1 MFHPS
6 NQTYRGG
13 SYTDVNSLVTN
24 NSLYNTVT
32 TINSSQYPAINRNLE
47 DIKTINTTYTQA
59 LSSLAIQISSAM
71 IGYSTQY
78 FSSIHT
84 RAQYEA
90 QLIQYNAAQSTLSTY
105 VGGYNYST
113 LYYSSMIHNLSTTVN
128 TVNLSQAALEQRYLS
143 VMSAMLAPTI
153 IYQPVYTEGVGYTQV
168 ATGFQ
173 DKSEYVNIFN
183 SNGIVSALMS
193 IMILENKWHKS
204 TYDGL
209 SAVSTAKA
217 IINQINM
224 STYKLYSSTFIPSTF
239 KTYSAL
245 STAYVKVLNES
256 NAEDDTISLIRYR
269 HHSTLSTL
277 SSLEASKKIEV
288 EYLQANYPN
297 YRTAI
302 ATLAGDDATIK
313 YISAAKLEGATY
325 SLYNSTTTLMQ
336 EIEAIYSLTLQG
348 LPIPSELRL
357 AVGVQSG
364 GAGWVPTGIVS
375 PLVCHPLSTVCI
387 ANKNFLTKYIDAYN
401 SLSIALPKY
410 SDAFAN
416 AKAARIVAQQTTTA
430 EVNALLQDVLSSY
443 DSQLTGAL
451 QNITNYQSQIAVAQK
466 ELAVIQALYSSPTIT
481 ISTTAFTP
489 EQLAYLTA
497 NVQSGGSQTL
507 TETNKMNAIIIN
519 HHDNVVRIPRQTFL
533 PSQISTVYLSELATY
548 TKEFTEFPIKY
559 NALYETLIEKTAAL
573 QVAIN
578 TSNQNEITNTN
589 IQTRKTELQNQIAV
603 QTEKVSSLKLQADEL
618 QAAYTNFNTSI
629 VNFTGD
635 VAGLISQRTIEL
647 QKFESESAK
656 YNTIFESELSSEME
670 FYINTIAT
678 FSTSILIDYS
688 SKILNTLNA
697 PVNKPYTISTSVLS
711 TMITCSEACM
721 TYIKNLINEKTYKK
735 IYIDSKK
742 AYDDESSRII
752 SKGTRKYTDAEFQ
765 QLKNNYDTYISVVN
779 NCIQYRINQN
789 SIFVSSISTLLP
801 LLEPVTY
808 SYFTQTVQDI
818 PDLGYTTNVVSTSI
832 VAATTPVMNTTNAL
846 VMTVDST
853 TGITYYF
860 NQSDKSIYSMGVTAS
875 IATFDNSFVATNVV
889 IKADNGYIYVLE
901 PSRNNLYKIY
911 GGIITNMIGP
921 GIWLCNPKGI
931 SNIVNNILYVSC
943 DLPSVKPLLWLD
955 GNNTLNTPALL
966 MDKSGNGYNA
976 ILNNSS
982 PTNISFVL
990 ATPLTNH
997 GTFVSGRIENKT
1009 ILPNTVLYI
1018 GTFSTG
1024 YQVSMDITGKA
1035 VTTLNG
1041 PIDLNAWN
1049 NATISWSG
1057 AANNFRLFTSFFTLH
1072 FLSDPGIGKIVG
1084 NGMPSPMP
1092 ITGIRGWAWA
1102 LNQPTLYLCI
1112 DGPNYKMVRSDTN
1125 IGYSFPNYGSTN
1137 YNNLPGDSNVFINVG
1152 TNYQLDFTKTYIASI
1167 IPTPVTAANTTVFIV
1182 YRVPTRNNGK
1192 LLSFSNS
1199 SSEIASIYAQANG
1212 NLLASC
1218 NGIASNPI
1226 SIPQNTTALITTVY
1240 TPNAINIGINGA
1252 TLQPTAG
1259 TFSPLSIAQ
1268 YSIGAVGTIPT
1279 SSMYIGAICEV
1290 LVYSQELSNNDR
1302 KAVEGYLAKKWGVTL
1317 PYNSSAGSIISI
1329 NTVNSAVQ
1337 TCIGSVNNTALT
1349 NPGAITQDSTGSYI
1363 YIADGNRIWKTV
1375 MSAPFTFVTTLF
1387 AGSQTNSA
1395 GYLDG
1400 VGINTTF
1407 NTINDITV
1415 DSKNTVYALDSLNS
1429 VIRVVTPNGIVNTL
1443 SGIAPPY
1450 AYTTISSFVNVPVYT
1465 STLVAPI
1472 IYSSTITLERQ
1483 YKTVLKPGGSVT
1495 YRFGSSSV
1503 MPSTIYTRSN
1513 IVAPNSAAWF
1523 NNMVNIMY
1531 SNNLLYYCNWNS
1543 ITVLPCFTIN
1553 TYTLLTIPMSY
1564 NLIEP
1569 RKNIFSVSYIPD
1581 VSPIPTC
1588 PPTAV
1593 MDSTPVS
1600 QPIII
1605 APTTTA
1611 PSIVYGKLTR
1621 YIEIMKPNAVT
1632 QIGQI
1637 KVIDRTGKN
1646 VAFGAQLSVVSEV
1659 ADPNIQYDL
1668 NKLASITGVISF
1680 PVTTIQAP
1688 IQPNTII
1695 SQVQSG
1701 GQAVNSD
1708 FTAPSQSKI
1717 KIDLGNDYDV
1727 TAIEYIKTN
1736 TSYSSSGLQIKTY
1749 NSISTISSVQTIG
1762 IDLAKTLFDTRSNL
1776 LTDAQKLTTP
1786 ITVLASR
1793 KGTCGILGRY
1803 VKISA
1808 AAGSSAYSFSQI
1820 TVITNDGTNI
1830 ALGKRIGTTLNTTN
1844 SSVPVTNL
1852 INGVYMSLPASQ
1864 SFTIVSN
1871 TSDDYIIIDLGAEYD
1886 VAAVNIYYP
1895 KTN

>member
-24 NSLYNTVT
+24 SSLYNTVT
-32 TINSSQYPAINRNLE
+32 TVNSSQYPAINRNLE
-47 DIKTINTTYTQA
+47 EIKTINTTYTQA
-59 LSSLAIQISSAM
+59 ISSLAIQISSAM
-71 IGYSTQY
+71 IAYSTQY

-84 RAQYEA
+84 QAQYQA

-113 LYYSSMIHNLSTTVN
+113 LYYSSMINNLSTTIN
-128 TVNLSQAALEQRYLS
+128 TVKLGIAALEQKYLS

-153 IYQPVYTEGVGYTQV
+153 VYQTVYTEGVGYTQV
-168 ATGFQ
+168 PNGFQ

-183 SNGIVSALMS
+183 SNGIISALMS
-193 IMILENKWHKS
+193 IMILENKQNKS

-209 SAVSTAKA
+209 NALSTAKA
-217 IINQINM
+217 IINEINM
-224 STYKLYSSTFIPSTF
+224 STYKLYSGTFIPSTL
-239 KTYSAL
+239 KVYTGL
-245 STAYVKVLNES
+245 STIYVNVLNES
-256 NAEDDTISLIRYR
+256 NAEDDTISLRRYIY
-269 HHSTLSTL
+269 HSTLSTL

-288 EYLQANYPN
+288 EYLQANFPN
-297 YRTAI
+297 YRTALN
-302 ATLAGDDATIK
+302 TLAGDDATIK
-313 YISAAKLEGATY
+313 YISAAKLEGAAY
-325 SLYNSTTTLMQ
+325 SLYNSTATLMQ

-364 GAGWVPTGIVS
+364 GAGWVPTGIVA
-375 PLVCHPLSTVCI
+375 PLVCDPLSTVCL

-430 EVNALLQDVLSSY
+430 EVNGLLQDILGSY
-443 DSQLTGAL
+443 DSQLTAAL
-451 QNITNYQSQIAVAQK
+451 QNVTNYQSQIAVAQK

-481 ISTTAFTP
+481 VSTNLFTP
-489 EQLAYLTA
+489 EQLAYLTN
-497 NVQSGGSQTL
+497 NVQSGGQILTQTNRL
-507 TETNKMNAIIIN
+507 NAVITN
-519 HHDNVVRIPRQTFL
+519 HHDNVVTIPRQRFL
-533 PSQISTVYLSELATY
+533 PSQISSIYLSELATY
-548 TKEFTEFPIKY
+548 TKEITEFPIKY

-589 IQTRKTELQNQIAV
+589 IQTRKTELQTQIAA
-603 QTEKVSSLKLQADEL
+603 QSEKVSSLKLQADEL
-618 QAAYTNFNTSI
+618 QAAYNNFNTSI

-647 QKFESESAK
+647 QKFVSESAK
-656 YNTIFESELSSEME
+656 YNTIFESELSSEMD

-711 TMITCSEACM
+711 TMIICSEACM
-721 TYIKNLINEKTYKK
+721 TYIKNLINEKTYKM

-742 AYDDESSRII
+742 AYDDESARII
-752 SKGTRKYTDAEFQ
+752 SKGTRKYTDAEFE

-789 SIFVSSISTLLP
+789 SVFISSISTLLP

-818 PDLGYTTNVVSTSI
+818 PDLGYTTNFVSTSI
-832 VAATTPVMNTTNAL
+832 VAAATPVMNTTNAL
-846 VMTVDST
+846 VMTIDST

-860 NQSDKSIYSMGVTAS
+860 NQSDKSIYSMGVITPV
-875 IATFDNSFVATNVV
+875 ATFDNSFVATNVS

-911 GGIITNMIGP
+911 NGIITNMIGP

-943 DLPSVKPLLWLD
+943 DLPSIKPLLWLD

-976 ILNNSS
+976 TLNNSP
-982 PTNISFVL
+982 PTNISFVIDTIL
-990 ATPLTNH
+990 DWV
-997 GTFVSGRIENKT
+997 GTFISGEIDT
-1009 ILPNTVLYI
+1009 TTVPGTVLYK
-1018 GTFSTG
+1018 GNFSVVS
-1024 YQVSMDITGKA
+1024 QVSMDITGKA
-1035 VTTLNG
+1035 VTTG
-1041 PIDLNAWN
+1041 WDPIDLNAWN
-1049 NATISWSG
+1049 NATTSWSEVG
-1057 AANNFRLFTSFFTLH
+1057 NNSRLDTSYFTLR

-1092 ITGIRGWAWA
+1092 ITGIRGWERVS
-1102 LNQPTLYLCI
+1102 NTPTVYMCI

-1125 IGYSFPNYGSTN
+1125 IGYYFPNSGSTN
-1137 YNNLPGDSNVFINVG
+1137 YNNLPVNSNVFINVG
-1152 TNYQLDFTKTYIASI
+1152 TNYQLDFTKRYIASI
-1167 IPTPVTAANTTVFIV
+1167 IPTPVTAANITVFIV
-1182 YRVPTRNNGK
+1182 YSVPTRNNAR

-1199 SSEIASIYAQANG
+1199 SSEIASIYTQTNG

-1218 NGIASNPI
+1218 NTRTSNPI
-1226 SIPQNTTALITTVY
+1226 SMPQNTTALITTVY
-1240 TPNAINIGINGA
+1240 TPTAINIGINGA
-1252 TLQPTAG
+1252 TLQTTGG
-1259 TFSPLSIAQ
+1259 TFSPLNIGQ

-1279 SSMYIGAICEV
+1279 SSMYIGIICEV
-1290 LVYSQELSNNDR
+1290 LVYSQELSTNNR
-1302 KAVEGYLAKKWGVTL
+1302 KAVEGYLAKKWNITL

-1337 TCIGSVNNTALT
+1337 TCIGSVNNTALA

-1375 MSAPFTFVTTLF
+1375 MSGPSTFVTSLF
-1387 AGSQTNSA
+1387 AGSQTNTA
-1395 GYLDG
+1395 GYVDG
-1400 VGINTTF
+1400 VGINTSF

-1415 DSKNTVYALDSLNS
+1415 DSKNIVYALDSLNS

-1443 SGIAPPY
+1443 SGIAPPD
-1450 AYTTISSFVNVPVYT
+1450 AYITISSFVNVIRYT

-1472 IYSSTITLERQ
+1472 IYTSTITLETQ

-1513 IVAPNSAAWF
+1513 IVAPNSSAWF

-1564 NLIEP
+1564 NLIEA

-1600 QPIII
+1600 QPIIV
-1605 APTTTA
+1605 APTTTV
-1611 PSIVYGKLTR
+1611 PSIVYGRLTR
-1621 YIEIMKPNAVT
+1621 YIEIMKPNAII

-1668 NKLASITGVISF
+1668 TKLASITGVISF
-1680 PVTTIQAP
+1680 PLTTIQAP
-1688 IQPNTII
+1688 IQSNSIV

-1701 GQAVNSD
+1701 GQATNSD

-1717 KIDLGNDYDV
+1717 KIDLGKDYDV

-1762 IDLAKTLFDTRSNL
+1762 IDLAKTVFDMRSNL

-1820 TVITNDGTNI
+1820 TVITTDGTNI

-1844 SSVPVTNL
+1844 SNVPVTNL

-1871 TSDDYIIIDLGAEYD
+1871 RSDDYIIIDLGAEYD

-1895 KTN
+1895 KTG